1 VRGEHAAR
9 WEEDMQEEMEEGME
23 GMGRRHAAGW
33 EEGMQWGGGGVKGE
47 HVKKKREEGHA
58 EKNGRGQSDG

>member
-1 VRGEHAAR
+1 
-9 WEEDMQEEMEEGME
+9 MQEEMEEGME